1 MKKNTL
7 VMDTVEL
14 FSVFAQRR
22 KDSRLE
28 KSHAKTKAGWAL
40 PQTGFWLLLA
50 AVLFFSTLCSRASAE
65 TSGALLEDISFHRE
79 STTRETVSFKLNG
92 PHLPKIFAL
101 KGESPKVVFDFYD
114 TKQSQAIKGV
124 IKSNGNLVSAIRT
137 AMHTDPQLKT
147 RVALDL
153 VPAGDYDFAQDF
165 QIKDN
170 TLIISIF
177 HAPVKAEKTQ
187 EKIAGEKTKNSA
199 SLSAKTNLTPGTMKK
214 EKPPTP
220 AAEQKVVIPPVTPGP
235 SVAAP
240 DTESKK
246 PVPSSPPL
254 AINMISFKQDPAKG
268 EQISMQVAGFHP
280 PVIFGVE
287 EGNPSIVCDFFSAE
301 LGDKMPGF
309 IPAKGQFVKQIRV
322 EKNPKA
328 QKIRIIIELVP
339 NHHYDLQQIF
349 FKEEQLYVLF
359 VKPQDRSLNH
369 NTATKRNTKP
379 L

>member
-7 VMDTVEL
+7 VMDTVEI
-14 FSVFAQRR
+14 FPAFAQRR
-22 KDSRLE
+22 EDSRLA
-28 KSHAKTKAGWAL
+28 KSLIQRAKAGWAL
-40 PQTGFWLLLA
+40 PQTGFWVLLA
-50 AVLFFSTLCSRASAE
+50 AVLFFSTLCSRVSAE

-101 KGESPKVVFDFYD
+101 KGEKPKVVFDFYD
-114 TKQSQAIKGV
+114 TRQSQSIKGV

-170 TLIISIF
+170 TLIITVF
-177 HAPVKAEKTQ
+177 HAQTKAEKTQ
-187 EKIAGEKTKNSA
+187 EKISEEKTKNSA
-199 SLSAKTNLTPGTMKK
+199 PLSTKTTLTPDPMKK
-214 EKPPTP
+214 EKAPTP
-220 AAEQKVVIPPVTPGP
+220 AAEQKKIVPPVTPGP
-235 SVAAP
+235 SAAAP
-240 DTESKK
+240 DAAPKK
-246 PVPSSPPL
+246 PVPSSSPL
-254 AINMISFKQDPAKG
+254 AINMISFKQDPVKG
-268 EQISMQVAGFHP
+268 EQISMQVTGFHP

-287 EGNPSIVCDFFSAE
+287 EGTPSIVCDFLNGE
-301 LGDKMPGF
+301 RGDKLPDL
-309 IPAKGQFVKQIRV
+309 IPANGQFVKQIRV

-328 QKIRIIIELVP
+328 QKIRIVIELVP
-339 NHHYDLQQIF
+339 NHHYDLKQIF

-359 VKPQDRSLNH
+359 VKPQKRSSN
-369 NTATKRNTKP
+369 NNAPTTNRKP
-379 L
+379 